1 MLTLHAG
8 ERMPEPRRIDTSL
21 QAHEVDNIAIDHML
35 DSGELSSHTPSP
47 VNVADEP
54 RWIADG
60 LSVLLLR

>member
-1 MLTLHAG
+1 
-8 ERMPEPRRIDTSL
+8 MPEPRRIDTSL